1 MVDLINP
8 ISDARAGLP
17 RNRQEVRTE
26 GTALN
31 SKAHEHA
38 IGHHCIILL
47 PLCFTCFTLAK
58 DEAVLLVIGE
68 ACVSGQY
75 GQWNSCF
82 GQAVCGKS
90 AFSRCK
96 RP

>member
-8 ISDARAGLP
+8 KSDARAGLP

-38 IGHHCIILL
+38 IGRHCIILL

-58 DEAVLLVIGE
+58 DEDGTAWCWHVYMWSLDMDQHVG
-68 ACVSGQY
+68 
-75 GQWNSCF
+75 CF
-82 GQAVCGKS
+82 
-90 AFSRCK
+90 
-96 RP
+96 